1 MVHHHSSHRSAGRCE
16 DHPGGRVNQPSS
28 HLASTDRSCIDRSS
42 TDEQHLAAARDELD
56 RQVRV
61 LRDRLDAVLAGRGA
75 GEQGRLE
82 RDEIAEHLRSR
93 LRGLAAVSGDLVL
106 GRMDLA
112 GGGSLHVGRIG
123 VSGQDGR
130 PLLVDWRSEAARPF
144 FAATRVE
151 PLGLVSR
158 RRYRWSGGQVTSFWD
173 DLLDPAATPPSD
185 LRPDGESALLASLGR
200 ARGTRMQDVLT
211 TLAADQ
217 DEIIRADP
225 RRPLVVDG
233 GPGTGKTVVALHRA
247 AYLLHHDPRLRAGRA
262 GILVVG
268 PSRPYLDYVAD
279 VLPNL
284 GEDVLTATP
293 TDLVPE
299 GATAQSCADPE
310 LAALLADAHLLDAVD
325 ARVAI
330 DERPPRTTVVVD
342 SAAGELVIG
351 PEEWSAAF
359 AAVDPGTPHDHARD
373 AVREELAE
381 ILAVRLD
388 EERTVD
394 DVDADDDAD
403 GWEGG
408 PSAEE
413 LLPDLLADDEL
424 RAALEGAWP
433 LLDPVQVVRDLLGDP
448 ALLRRCAPWLD
459 AAQISRLLLAPGA
472 PWTLEH
478 LPLLDAARR
487 RIGDPE
493 REARAE
499 RRARAVA
506 RDSARMDEVVADLVA
521 DDPTEM
527 RQMSMLRGDDLRG
540 ALDAQVVT
548 EAAPVDPFEG
558 PFAHLVVDEAQEL
571 TDAQWRML
579 LARCPSHRVTIV
591 GDRAQAVAGFPE
603 SWGERLARVGLP
615 RVDVETLHLNYRT
628 PAEIMKV
635 AAEQIR
641 EAVPGASVPESV
653 RRTGRPVREGRL
665 AELEQVLRAWQE
677 RMTGDHAADGGPLGT
692 ACVIAPEHLE
702 LSIPPSAPEGRIVR
716 VTPELAKGLEFDLV
730 VLADPDGLGEGV
742 AGAVSRYVAMTRA
755 TADLVVLRP

>member
-1 MVHHHSSHRSAGRCE
+1 M
-16 DHPGGRVNQPSS
+16 NQP
-28 HLASTDRSCIDRSS
+28 STDRSSTDRSS
-42 TDEQHLAAARDELD
+42 LDGPLADEQHLAAARDELD

-123 VSGQDGR
+123 VSGQGGR

-144 FAATRVE
+144 FAATRAE

-158 RRYRWSGGQVTSFWD
+158 RRYRWSGGQVTAFWD
-173 DLLDPAATPPSD
+173 ELLDPAATPPSD

-200 ARGTRMQDVLT
+200 ARGPRMRDVLT

-217 DEIIRADP
+217 DAIIRADP

-247 AYLLHHDPRLRAGRA
+247 AYLLHHDPRLRTGRA

-293 TDLVPE
+293 ADLVPE
-299 GATAQSCADPE
+299 GETAQACADPE
-310 LAALLADAHLLDAVD
+310 LAALLADARLLDAVD

-330 DERPPRTTVVVD
+330 DEQPPRTTVVVD
-342 SAAGELVIG
+342 TAAGELTIG
-351 PEEWSAAF
+351 PAEWSAAF
-359 AAVDPGTPHDHARD
+359 AAVDPGTAHDHARD

-381 ILAVRLD
+381 ILAERLD

-394 DVDADDDAD
+394 DTDVDDAD
-403 GWEGG
+403 GGEDG

-413 LLPDLLADDEL
+413 LLPELLADDEL
-424 RAALEGAWP
+424 TATLEEAWP

-448 ALLRRCAPWLD
+448 ELLRRCAPWLD
-459 AAQISRLLLAPGA
+459 ATQAARLQLPHGA
-472 PWTLEH
+472 PWALEH

-506 RDSARMDEVVADLVA
+506 RDSSRMDEVVADLVA

-527 RQMSMLRGDDLRG
+527 RQMSMLRGQDLRG

-591 GDRAQAVAGFPE
+591 GDRAQAVAGFAE

-615 RVDVETLHLNYRT
+615 RVDVATLHLNYRT
-628 PAEIMKV
+628 PAEIMEV

-653 RRTGRPVREGRL
+653 RRTGRPVREAGL
-665 AELEQVLRAWQE
+665 AGLEQVLRAWQE
-677 RMTGDHAADGGPLGT
+677 RRAGDRAADGEPLGT

-702 LSIPPSAPEGRIVR
+702 LPMPPSAPEGRIVR
-716 VTPELAKGLEFDLV
+716 LTPELAKGLEFDLV
-730 VLADPDGLGEGV
+730 VLADPDGLGDGV